1 MLVAVLI
8 VLVAASIATN
18 RLPTRWYVPTCVVA
32 TGCLLVLARL
42 DGLDAADLGLG
53 PGTVLPGLIWAV
65 VLVLAVALLYLGGAT
80 LPRTRNLFADRRFMG
95 TGGQQVAYYLSVRIP
110 FGTVLLEEIAF
121 RSVLFAMVTIR
132 HGTWWAV
139 AVTSVLFGLWHVLPA
154 IPMHQSHDAVH
165 GALGTGARGR
175 IAVVATVVATAV
187 GESASPFSGSGRT
200 ACCRRSVCIGR
211 STAWASPSH
220 GGSAASP
227 TVGEAGNHGF
237 HRREMRAG
245 ECREPWDVAMDL
257 VFSSGRGPEEVE
269 RGQAEPGARCGS
281 DLR

>member
-1 MLVAVLI
+1 MLLAVLI

-165 GALGTGARGR
+165 GALGTGARALDRGGR
-175 IAVVATVVATAV
+175 DGRGHRCRGSRLRPSPGLDGQRAAADRSALGAQRPGRRRRMVARPHHPRWGRPGTTGLTVGRGGRVSRAV
-187 GESASPFSGSGRT
+187 GCGDGP
-200 ACCRRSVCIGR
+200 SVQLSR
-211 STAWASPSH
+211 
-220 GGSAASP
+220 
-227 TVGEAGNHGF
+227 
-237 HRREMRAG
+237 
-245 ECREPWDVAMDL
+245 
-257 VFSSGRGPEEVE
+257 
-269 RGQAEPGARCGS
+269 
-281 DLR
+281 